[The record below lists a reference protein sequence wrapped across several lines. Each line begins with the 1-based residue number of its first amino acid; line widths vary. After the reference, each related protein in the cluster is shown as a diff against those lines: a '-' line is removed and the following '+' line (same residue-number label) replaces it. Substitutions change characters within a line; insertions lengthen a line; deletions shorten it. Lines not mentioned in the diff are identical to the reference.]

1 MGVVWAALNIEL
13 DREVALKLI
22 EAPGTDIRVRLLR
35 EAKAYAR
42 LDHPNVVRIHDVGRT
57 EQGDPF
63 LVMEL
68 LTGRTLAE
76 RIKEVGKFDS
86 IIAVRI
92 VRNVARALRA
102 AHEAQIVHR
111 DLKPANIFLHDAVD
125 DDDTQGAVREQIKV
139 LDFGVSKLGLSDD
152 TTSTATGVLVGSPAY
167 MSPEQAHGAKTL
179 DGRTDLWALGVVLF
193 EMIAGRRPFLSASPM
208 GVIAEILERPIP
220 RLASVI
226 RGVDPRLDE
235 LVARCMTRD
244 IQQRI
249 PSARAV
255 LDALRG
261 FEIADDLHVSGERV
275 LPIIPERPAS
285 LSSAP
290 DTAPF
295 PGTTESFED
304 PEPYEVF
311 QHAAP
316 PSPSQADRVLPELTA
331 EGDSFDDQQPTSVMN
346 RTVAHYFTKRSAP
359 AASITINEG
368 SEIAPPINPRMPAAV
383 DATLNLGE
391 TTEDTRPT
399 SPMAPSSP
407 DPAEIEPL
415 SHPAPVFGAPP
426 PPLLGSGLT
435 ATSSTSAL
443 IGPSALG
450 GSTRNEGRSNRRIV
464 ALSILGGVVV
474 GGVLLVIVIAVRGSS
489 GESAASPAITETASV
504 VPARSAE
511 APSLP
516 QDPPAPS
523 AIEGSTPPPA
533 VSETAPPV
541 KASGSTAVHPTVDLP
556 MGTLNLSST
565 PAAQV
570 SVDGIVIGFTP
581 KHAYPIATGQHI
593 VTFNILHAKKTFSVK
608 VKKNQ
613 VTSAS
618 ATF

>member
-1 MGVVWAALNIEL
+1 MGVVWAALNVEL

-86 IIAVRI
+86 IVAVRI

-167 MSPEQAHGAKTL
+167 MSPEQAHGVKTL

-193 EMIAGRRPFLSASPM
+193 EMLAGRRPFLSSSPM

-220 RLASVI
+220 RLASVVP
-226 RGVDPRLDE
+226 GVDSRLDE

-285 LSSAP
+285 FISAP
-290 DTAPF
+290 DTAPL
-295 PGTTESFED
+295 PGMEETEEAD
-304 PEPYEVF
+304 APEVF
-311 QHAAP
+311 QRAAP
-316 PSPSQADRVLPELTA
+316 SAPDRALSALAAD
-331 EGDSFDDQQPTSVMN
+331 GDSFDDQQPTSVMN
-346 RTVAHYFTKRSAP
+346 RTAAYYFPKRSAP
-359 AASITINEG
+359 AASISINER

-383 DATLNLGE
+383 EATLNLGE

-426 PPLLGSGLT
+426 TALLGSVPT

-443 IGPSALG
+443 IGPSDLG
-450 GSTRNEGRSNRRIV
+450 GATRDESRMNRRIM
-464 ALSILGGVVV
+464 AFSILGGFVA
-474 GGVLLVIVIAVRGSS
+474 GGILLLIVIMLRGSS
-489 GESAASPAITETASV
+489 VEGAAAPASPVSSETAGV
-504 VPARSAE
+504 VPAPTTE
-511 APSLP
+511 A
-516 QDPPAPS
+516 
-523 AIEGSTPPPA
+523 PPA
-533 VSETAPPV
+533 VAVEPSATPTAD
-541 KASGSTAVHPTVDLP
+541 AL
-556 MGTLNLSST
+556 LNST
-565 PAAQV
+565 P
-570 SVDGIVIGFTP
+570 
-581 KHAYPIATGQHI
+581 
-593 VTFNILHAKKTFSVK
+593 
-608 VKKNQ
+608 
-613 VTSAS
+613 SAS
-618 ATF
+618 AAEPTSTPKRKPPPPPPPPQKRKRGLPPNAG